1 MTRREFLVS
10 SSGLGLALLT
20 HSHAAL
26 AQSRYPDRPIRL
38 VVPFPPGG
46 AFDTVG
52 RPWAERVKPLL
63 GTVVVEN
70 IGGGGSSVGA
80 AQAAHARPDG
90 YTLLLGGAT
99 THIPEALL
107 KMRPLYDPLKEL
119 EPISGIAITAF
130 AIAVHPSVPVN
141 NLKELTDYA
150 KANPG
155 KLSYGSA
162 GHGSLNHLT
171 AEMFKMKMG
180 ITELVHVPYRG
191 AGPAL
196 ADILAGQIPMIV
208 PAMTNHVLELHR
220 SGKLKVL
227 AVTHGTRLLAAPDL
241 PTAIEQ
247 GVPDL
252 VSPNFIGVFAPAGTP
267 RSIVE
272 QVASVNLKA
281 LDEPAYQRL
290 LISGTF
296 EPQPG
301 LDPEQYRAYVDSEI
315 ARWRPIVQAMGIKF
329 D

>member
-1 MTRREFLVS
+1 
-10 SSGLGLALLT
+10 
-20 HSHAAL
+20 
-26 AQSRYPDRPIRL
+26 
-38 VVPFPPGG
+38 
-46 AFDTVG
+46 
-52 RPWAERVKPLL
+52 
-63 GTVVVEN
+63 
-70 IGGGGSSVGA
+70 
-80 AQAAHARPDG
+80 
-90 YTLLLGGAT
+90 
-99 THIPEALL
+99 
-107 KMRPLYDPLKEL
+107 
-119 EPISGIAITAF
+119 
-130 AIAVHPSVPVN
+130 
-141 NLKELTDYA
+141 
-150 KANPG
+150 
-155 KLSYGSA
+155 
-162 GHGSLNHLT
+162 
-171 AEMFKMKMG
+171 MFKMKMG

-267 RSIVE
+267 GSIIE
-272 QVASVNLKA
+272 QVALANRKA
-281 LDEPAYQRL
+281 LDEPAYQQL

-301 LDPEQYRAYVDSEI
+301 LDPERYRAYVESEI
-315 ARWRPIVQAMGIKF
+315 ARWRPIVQAMGLKF